1 MEGLLKNLQSSF
13 LETLKILQ
21 PWYQWL
27 QCPMERRAERM
38 PGTPSSHQRL
48 EGGQGLHTGK
58 FISEREAS
66 EEAGGREE
74 EREAKQRG
82 RGKGKQ
88 RHGRWESKRKRQ
100 DAEQGWGSRE
110 RKGCQ
115 RGRNERRNRR
125 EK

>member
-1 MEGLLKNLQSSF
+1 
-13 LETLKILQ
+13 
-21 PWYQWL
+21 
-27 QCPMERRAERM
+27 M

-58 FISEREAS
+58 FISEREGS

-74 EREAKQRG
+74 GREAEQRG

-88 RHGRWESKRKRQ
+88 KHVRVRERGRMESKGGGAEGGRKMRGCQHGR
-100 DAEQGWGSRE
+100 DE
-110 RKGCQ
+110 R
-115 RGRNERRNRR
+115 RDPERRNRR